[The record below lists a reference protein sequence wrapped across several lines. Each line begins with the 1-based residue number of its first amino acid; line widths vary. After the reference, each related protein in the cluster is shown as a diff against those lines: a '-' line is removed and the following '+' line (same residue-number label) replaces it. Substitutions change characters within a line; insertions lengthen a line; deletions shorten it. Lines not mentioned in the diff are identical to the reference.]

1 MFMTRAR
8 SHSPRYTLGN
18 PFELIDRFVGGR
30 HNATAGSF
38 PAFNVWANE
47 EGAVLTSELPGVNL
61 QDLDITASGKTISV
75 KGARKE
81 GMAEDENGRY
91 LRRERPE
98 GEFNRSIEL
107 PFQIDAAKVEAKLAN
122 GVLEIKLPRAE
133 SDKPRKIVVNAG

>member
-1 MFMTRAR
+1 MFPTRSR
-8 SHSPRYTLGN
+8 SRTQRHTYGSP
-18 PFELIDRFVGGR
+18 FDFIERFVA
-30 HNATAGSF
+30 NAPDMWSGSF

-47 EGAVLTSELPGVNL
+47 NGAVVTSELPGVKMEA
-61 QDLDITASGKTISV
+61 LDITASGKTITV

-81 GMAEDENGRY
+81 DTDGEDVRY

-107 PFQIDAAKVEAKLAN
+107 PFQIDAGKVEAKLQN

-133 SDKPRKIVVNAG
+133 SDKPRKISVNAG